1 MVKPESKTLIAST
14 VDHIFVPL
22 SWSQD
27 SLQQSA
33 FHSYFHH
40 LKASH
45 STTDLVTSLSPWGV
59 RGQGGRWDCD
69 DVPVSAGYG
78 KTINGGLAR
87 QA

>member
-1 MVKPESKTLIAST
+1 MRKAMVKPESKTLIAST

-33 FHSYFHH
+33 LHSYLHH

-59 RGQGGRWDCD
+59 RGQGG
-69 DVPVSAGYG
+69 AGIATMCLYRRVTV
-78 KTINGGLAR
+78 KPLTAD
-87 QA
+87 